1 MTTAQSERTI
11 EAHAIGDHGILTLIG
26 AGPGQPG
33 PWPFVS
39 GVPNL
44 ETDLV
49 GPPPEYLAVA
59 AWAA

>member
-1 MTTAQSERTI
+1 MTTTHRGRTI
-11 EAHAIGDHGILTLIG
+11 KSRPIGDHSILTLIG
-26 AGPGQPG
+26 AGAEQPG
-33 PWPFVS
+33 PWPFIS
-39 GVPNL
+39 GVANL